1 MAVTV
6 AGRQIPGGMIYVG
19 TGVASAAGHGIEPA
33 LIDPRLRVDW
43 ARPDWQGLGF
53 SYWPSYDRIPEQ
65 ARAAYLS
72 WLAGTR
78 DQPVQIGYVFLYF
91 YGLERRALT
100 DLGISATDPE
110 LELIVAEVNR
120 LLAIYGPASSS
131 FDGYASSFLNLLSA
145 VKAVHEPISPPD
157 HHAAKR
163 SWEIP
168 LTVRIGL
175 GRFVA
180 AGRPIPASWALSLV
194 RTHPEAYLR
203 TPAKRCPD
211 EFDALFKLRYCA
223 KYGDGMVVAAPKA
236 TVSVT
241 YRPASAGFRGQIHH
255 RLEAIPDIT
264 GLAGPINKLREI
276 AGMCTDE
283 LDAYSRFVGRHPES
297 KGSPRAVGLLPA
309 DLVAGGSSAS
319 IGQVRDWVQ
328 EHIAKGPSVVSFDD
342 LVELWSPGHA
352 AKLVKADAVSIAS
365 LVEKFGAGVE
375 PDVRFG
381 AATPKPGSTA
391 VLFPQ
396 SPGAPAAPSPGYS
409 AAATLVHLT
418 AVVAAA
424 DGSVSPEERA
434 QVADHIETVL
444 GLNEFERS
452 RLNAHLLWLT
462 AGKPALGGM
471 KRRLEALTA
480 AQRASIGRL
489 LVDVAAADGQVTPDE
504 ITTLTKVYR
513 LLCLDEADVY
523 RTVHALASGDAGPP
537 TVRPAE
543 HEKRWSIPAAP
554 TIDDI
559 ESPVVAVRLDPEIV
573 AARLAETATVTAL
586 LADIFTD
593 DEPET
598 DSASHPAAE
607 ASVVDDADVV
617 PIEGLDGAHSA
628 LAHRLRSQSSW
639 DRSEAGEIAAS
650 LGLPLLDGALD
661 RINEA
666 ALDLCGDP
674 LVEGDDPLEINH
686 YAVEELFQ

>member
-1 MAVTV
+1 MNSDGGNVRYFRRLQGAALMFRRRVQATVRSAVQQPQRTVVARAPQVRAPAAAPTGGWVPRGVAVTV

-241 YRPASAGFRGQIHH
+241 YRPASAGFRG
-255 RLEAIPDIT
+255 RSIT
-264 GLAGPINKLREI
+264 V
-276 AGMCTDE
+276 
-283 LDAYSRFVGRHPES
+283 SRRSRISPGSLGRSTSCVRSQACARTSSTPTADSWAVTRSRRVPLGQWGSFPPTWSQAARAPPSARSGTGS
-297 KGSPRAVGLLPA
+297 KNTSPRDQAWCR
-309 DLVAGGSSAS
+309 STTS
-319 IGQVRDWVQ
+319 
-328 EHIAKGPSVVSFDD
+328 
-342 LVELWSPGHA
+342 WSCG
-352 AKLVKADAVSIAS
+352 
-365 LVEKFGAGVE
+365 
-375 PDVRFG
+375 R
-381 AATPKPGSTA
+381 
-391 VLFPQ
+391 
-396 SPGAPAAPSPGYS
+396 
-409 AAATLVHLT
+409 
-418 AVVAAA
+418 
-424 DGSVSPEERA
+424 R
-434 QVADHIETVL
+434 
-444 GLNEFERS
+444 
-452 RLNAHLLWLT
+452 
-462 AGKPALGGM
+462 GM
-471 KRRLEALTA
+471 
-480 AQRASIGRL
+480 
-489 LVDVAAADGQVTPDE
+489 
-504 ITTLTKVYR
+504 
-513 LLCLDEADVY
+513 
-523 RTVHALASGDAGPP
+523 PP
-537 TVRPAE
+537 N
-543 HEKRWSIPAAP
+543 W
-554 TIDDI
+554 
-559 ESPVVAVRLDPEIV
+559 
-573 AARLAETATVTAL
+573 
-586 LADIFTD
+586 
-593 DEPET
+593 
-598 DSASHPAAE
+598 
-607 ASVVDDADVV
+607 
-617 PIEGLDGAHSA
+617 
-628 LAHRLRSQSSW
+628 
-639 DRSEAGEIAAS
+639 
-650 LGLPLLDGALD
+650 
-661 RINEA
+661 
-666 ALDLCGDP
+666 
-674 LVEGDDPLEINH
+674 
-686 YAVEELFQ
+686 